1 MATHQALNRAALA
14 EFATQRVSPQMVV
27 YLAQQAAQVI
37 SCEAHVTD
45 IVRQHGQRMLPST
58 LPVEPADQLPPLPSI
73 EAFIAS
79 LVDHSQ
85 VQVSILMCSLV
96 YLGRLRARLPRV
108 VTGMR
113 CSAHRIFLASLIIS
127 AKILDDNSP
136 KNKHWARY
144 TMVSNFEGFGFS
156 LPEVNSME
164 HELLVLLD
172 WETHVTEEDIFSYLS
187 PFLLP
192 IRQRIQDQERQ
203 RKTESKKL
211 EQELQQKQR
220 NREWLALVIL
230 PFSSIIQIL
239 IENEGIVFM
248 SQ

>member
-1 MATHQALNRAALA
+1 
-14 EFATQRVSPQMVV
+14 
-27 YLAQQAAQVI
+27 
-37 SCEAHVTD
+37 
-45 IVRQHGQRMLPST
+45 
-58 LPVEPADQLPPLPSI
+58 
-73 EAFIAS
+73 
-79 LVDHSQ
+79 
-85 VQVSILMCSLV
+85 
-96 YLGRLRARLPRV
+96 
-108 VTGMR
+108 
-113 CSAHRIFLASLIIS
+113 
-127 AKILDDNSP
+127 
-136 KNKHWARY
+136 
-144 TMVSNFEGFGFS
+144 
-156 LPEVNSME
+156 ME

-172 WETHVTEEDIFSYLS
+172 WETHVTEEDIFTYLS

>member
-1 MATHQALNRAALA
+1 MTTHQALNRAALA
-14 EFATQRVSPQMVV
+14 EFATERVSPQMVV

-37 SCEAHVTD
+37 SCETPVTD

-58 LPVEPADQLPPLPSI
+58 PSVEPADLLPPLPSI
-73 EAFIAS
+73 EVFIAS

-108 VTGMR
+108 IIGMR
-113 CSAHRIFLASLIIS
+113 CSAHRIFLASLIIA
-127 AKILDDNSP
+127 AKILDDTSP

-144 TMVSNFEGFGFS
+144 TMVSNYKGFGFS

-164 HELLVLLD
+164 HELLILLD
-172 WETHVTEEDIFSYLS
+172 WKTHVTEDDIFTYLS

-192 IRQRIQDQERQ
+192 ICQRIQDQERQ
-203 RKTESKKL
+203 RKIEGKEL
-211 EQELQQKQR
+211 EQEIQRKQR

-230 PFSSIIQIL
+230 SFPL
-239 IENEGIVFM
+239 LYRY
-248 SQ
+248 

>member
-37 SCEAHVTD
+37 SCEAHVTN
-45 IVRQHGQRMLPST
+45 IVSQHGQRMPPST
-58 LPVEPADQLPPLPSI
+58 PPVELADQLPPLPSI
-73 EAFIAS
+73 EDFTAS

-85 VQVSILMCSLV
+85 VQVSILMSSLV

-108 VTGMR
+108 VIGMR
-113 CSAHRIFLASLIIS
+113 CSAHRIFLASLIIA
-127 AKILDDNSP
+127 AKSLDDSSP
-136 KNKHWARY
+136 KNKHWAQY
-144 TMVSNFEGFGFS
+144 TMVKNYEGFGFS

-172 WETHVTEEDIFSYLS
+172 WETHVTEEDIFTYLS

-192 IRQRIQDQERQ
+192 IRERIQDQERQ
-203 RKTESKKL
+203 RKIEDKRL
-211 EQELQQKQR
+211 EQEP
-220 NREWLALVIL
+220 NG
-230 PFSSIIQIL
+230 SSGIA
-239 IENEGIVFM
+239 NGIVFK